1 MTWMQEVQKEVK
13 LAKAH
18 DSISA
23 EADSVN
29 KALQFLGQSAMHLGG
44 LAQSGNIP
52 GSMLQATPFLD
63 QFGNVVLA
71 NHALRQARVA
81 LEKGDGSAYYKGK
94 VLNLK
99 FYVNNILP
107 QSVALGKQITSKDE
121 SCLDESLFN

>member
-1 MTWMQEVQKEVK
+1 
-13 LAKAH
+13 
-18 DSISA
+18 
-23 EADSVN
+23 
-29 KALQFLGQSAMHLGG
+29 MHLGG
-44 LAQSGNIP
+44 VAQGGNIA
-52 GSMLQATPFLD
+52 GSMLQAMPFLD

-81 LEKGDGSAYYKGK
+81 LGDGSDFYKGK